1 MIGIFIEVFLSWILL
16 KLIERKNLSVLGL
29 RPTRRRLREL
39 MIGLLLSIP
48 FPIAF
53 LAGVSFLVRNPY
65 HVNPHYS
72 LKDLLSATG
81 YVFRS
86 VLYEDLIFRGALL
99 YILIKRLGPQKAV
112 LISAFLFGIYH
123 WFSWGALGQPVQMA
137 IIFLM
142 TGLAGYVFAL
152 AFEKTRSLYLPF
164 ALHFGVDFANMVIF
178 SQDKGMGPQ
187 LLVKTFGTDPAS
199 PGSVISILV
208 ISVHFTWFPVLT
220 LAYLRY
226 GLATLPNEKT
236 PQQS

>member
-16 KLIERKNLSVLGL
+16 KFIERKNLSVLGL
-29 RPTRRRLREL
+29 LPTRQRLREL

-53 LAGVSFLVRNPY
+53 LAGVSLLVRNPY
-65 HVNPHYS
+65 HLNPHYS
-72 LKDLLSATG
+72 LKDFLIAAS
-81 YVFRS
+81 YVFKA

-123 WFSWGALGQPVQMA
+123 WFSWGGLGQPVQMA

-152 AFEKTRSLYLPF
+152 AFEKTRSIYMPF
-164 ALHFGVDFANMVIF
+164 ALHFGIDFANMVIF
-178 SQDKGMGPQ
+178 SQDKGIGPQ
-187 LLVKTFGTDPAS
+187 LLVKAVATDPVS

-208 ISVHFTWFPVLT
+208 KLVHFTWFPLLT

-226 GLATLPNEKT
+226 RKRPTRE
-236 PQQS
+236 